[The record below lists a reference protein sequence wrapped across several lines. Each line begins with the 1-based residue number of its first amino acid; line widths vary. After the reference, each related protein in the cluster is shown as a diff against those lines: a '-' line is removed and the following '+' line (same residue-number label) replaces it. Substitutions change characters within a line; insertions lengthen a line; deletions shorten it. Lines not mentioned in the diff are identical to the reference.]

1 MSADQSAGQLEHSTS
16 EFTIH
21 INNATFKVPA
31 ASMTGTQIRSLP
43 SPPIGPDF
51 DLWEDVPGGSDVLI
65 GDGQQVELKNGMHF
79 FTAPAT
85 INPGVA

>member
-1 MSADQSAGQLEHSTS
+1 MSADQSVSPAGHSTS

-21 INNATFKVPA
+21 INDAIFKVA
-31 ASMTGTQIRSLP
+31 VGSMTGTELRNLP
-43 SPPIGPDF
+43 TPPVGPAF

-65 GDGQQVELKNGMHF
+65 ADSQDVALKNGMHF